1 MTDVATIWSAPDGRG
16 EWAVSGG
23 DLASGLDLETAVLLS
38 LFTDAAADP
47 DDVIP
52 DGTSDPRGWWGD
64 AFEDAPIGSKL
75 WLLDRSKKTEDVRQA
90 AKNHID
96 DALAWLVTAG
106 IAASVATTVQ
116 WQAGADPSQGFLA
129 AAILITEP
137 DGRVTP
143 FNYQWAWG
151 ALASGSGAPQA

>member
-1 MTDVATIWSAPDGRG
+1 MPDISTIWSPPDSRG
-16 EWAVSGG
+16 DWAVVGA
-23 DLASGLDLETAVLLS
+23 DLASGSDLETGVLLS
-38 LFTDAAADP
+38 LFTDRVADP

-64 AFEDAPIGSKL
+64 AFEDEPIGSKL
-75 WLLDRSKKTEDVRQA
+75 WLLDRSKKTEAVRQA

-96 DALAWLVTAG
+96 DALGWLVTGG
-106 IAASVATTVQ
+106 IAASVVTTVQ
-116 WQAGADPSQGFLA
+116 WQVGQDPSKGFLA
-129 AAILITEP
+129 AQILITEL

-151 ALASGSGAPQA
+151 GIS